1 MSNII
6 PFEYNSR
13 QVRTIVKDGEPWFVA
28 ADVCSI
34 LDIDTSTAVNGR
46 NRISDSG
53 IIRDGGLD
61 DDEKDT
67 DIVSTPGGS
76 QEVLIVSEAGLY
88 SLILKSRKP
97 EAKAFK
103 RWITHEVIPSI
114 RKHGTYMTPE
124 TIEKVL
130 LNPDTIIRLATE
142 LKQER
147 QRRLMLE
154 PKAASYDIL
163 MDASGC
169 LTMDEVAK
177 ILDIK
182 GIGRNNLFKL
192 LVVEGIIYKKGD
204 CYLPY
209 QEYKSHFIV
218 KQNPIRK
225 GDMIIERS
233 QLFMTPKG
241 LDWLAHKLIDKGYQ
255 VNYYKGKPA

>member
-1 MSNII
+1 MNNLI

-46 NRISDSG
+46 NRISDNG

-114 RKHGTYMTPE
+114 RKHGAYTLQKPQC
-124 TIEKVL
+124 IEDLIIMQATAMKELRTEVKQLQSTQQAIKDAVISEPDNWREDINRKLNKIAQAIGHDKYQEIRKESYKL
-130 LNPDTIIRLATE
+130 LEQRAHVDLE
-142 LKQER
+142 
-147 QRRLMLE
+147 RRLNN
-154 PKAASYDIL
+154 YR
-163 MDASGC
+163 G
-169 LTMDEVAK
+169 
-177 ILDIK
+177 
-182 GIGRNNLFKL
+182 NLFNAGASQTAIKKACKL
-192 LVVEGIIYKKGD
+192 DVIEQDPKLREIYGKIVS
-204 CYLPY
+204 
-209 QEYKSHFIV
+209 EYVIKYV
-218 KQNPIRK
+218 
-225 GDMIIERS
+225 
-233 QLFMTPKG
+233 
-241 LDWLAHKLIDKGYQ
+241 A
-255 VNYYKGKPA
+255 

>member
-46 NRISDSG
+46 NRISDNG

-114 RKHGTYMTPE
+114 RKHGAYMTPE

-130 LNPDTIIRLATE
+130 LNPDTIIQLATA
-142 LKQER
+142 LKEER

-154 PKAASYDIL
+154 PKAMAFDTF
-163 MDASGC
+163 MDGSN
-169 LTMDEVAK
+169 LQTMNDVAK
-177 ILDIK
+177 CL
-182 GIGRNNLFKL
+182 GIGRNKLFEFLRKEKIMRANNTPYQDYIDRGYFEVKEKPIQMGDSVINYAQTFVTAKGVSWLEKL
-192 LVVEGIIYKKGD
+192 LSKEGA
-204 CYLPY
+204 L
-209 QEYKSHFIV
+209 V
-218 KQNPIRK
+218 
-225 GDMIIERS
+225 
-233 QLFMTPKG
+233 
-241 LDWLAHKLIDKGYQ
+241 
-255 VNYYKGKPA
+255 